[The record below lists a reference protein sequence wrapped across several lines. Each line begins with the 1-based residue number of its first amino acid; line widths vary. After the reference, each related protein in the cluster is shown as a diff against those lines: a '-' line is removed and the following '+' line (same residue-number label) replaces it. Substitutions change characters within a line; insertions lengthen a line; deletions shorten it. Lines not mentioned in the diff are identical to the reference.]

1 MTKSMTAKMPGD
13 PGNTAVDW
21 GLRSKNSPNKTTGD
35 VWLAGQLVGW
45 PVDQLPVKQPINK
58 AW

>member
-1 MTKSMTAKMPGD
+1 MPGD

-35 VWLAGQLVGW
+35 V
-45 PVDQLPVKQPINK
+45 
-58 AW
+58 